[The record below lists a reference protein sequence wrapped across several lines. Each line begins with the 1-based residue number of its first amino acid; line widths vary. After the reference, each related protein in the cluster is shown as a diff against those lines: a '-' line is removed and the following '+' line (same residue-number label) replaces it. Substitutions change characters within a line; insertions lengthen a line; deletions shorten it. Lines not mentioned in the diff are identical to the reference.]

1 MKFVIFVILICF
13 YLPVFSADV
22 TDIQIQARPRAETKT
37 EAETSSNG
45 ADISKT
51 PIRIVLPAPLAPK
64 DTGIGVESY

>member
-13 YLPVFSADV
+13 YLPVFSADD

-37 EAETSSNG
+37 DAKTSTNG

-51 PIRIVLPAPLAPK
+51 PLRILLPAPLAPK
-64 DTGIGVESY
+64 DNGVGFEKY